1 MKIAILGGG
10 AAGYFLAA
18 NLNNKNKKHEITIFE
33 QSTKVLQKVRISGG
47 GRCNVTHACWDPSDL
62 VEYYPRG
69 KRELL
74 GPFHHFACGDTME
87 WFESRGVA
95 LKIEE
100 DGRVFPVSDQ
110 SQSIIDCLEA
120 EAAKNH
126 VSLRLQH
133 KWIGWSRGQDDK
145 EGYVLHFDKKPDY
158 YADIV
163 VITTGSQPKNWKILK
178 EKAIDCVA
186 PVPSLF
192 TFCIANKKLTS
203 LAGISVQQGRVD
215 LPSTNLSDC
224 EGPILITHWG
234 LSGPAILKMSAHAA
248 IELAK
253 VNYRFN
259 VAISWMLSNSMEDYV
274 DNMRKQHGKKRLKS
288 IRPPEIPTRLWAYLL
303 NRSKVDEEK
312 IVSHLNKD
320 EWTSLYTVLT
330 ADLYPVNGK
339 STYKS
344 EFVTA
349 GGMELSQLNFK
360 SFKSK
365 SYPGLYF
372 SGEVLN
378 IDAVTGGF
386 NFQNAWTGSMLIA
399 NELNKLL

>member
-18 NLNNKNKKHEITIFE
+18 NLHNTDGKHEITIFE
-33 QSTKVLQKVRISGG
+33 QTSKVLQKVRISGG
-47 GRCNVTHACWDPSDL
+47 GRCNVTHACWDPADL

-69 KRELL
+69 KKELL

-87 WFESRGVA
+87 WFESRGVS

-110 SQSIIDCLEA
+110 SQSIIDCLQA

-133 KWIGWSRGQDDK
+133 KWIDWTRDQNN
-145 EGYVLHFDKKPDY
+145 GYVLHFDKKPDY
-158 YADIV
+158 HADIV
-163 VITTGSQPKNWKILK
+163 VVTTGSQPKNWNILK
-178 EKAIDCVA
+178 GKDIDCVS

-192 TFCIANKKLTS
+192 TFRIDNKKLTS
-203 LAGISVQQGRVD
+203 MAGISVQQGRVF
-215 LPSTNLSDC
+215 LPSTDNSEC

-248 IELAK
+248 IDLAK
-253 VNYRFN
+253 LNYKF
-259 VAISWMLSNSMEDYV
+259 VVSISWLLLNTMDEFV
-274 DNMRKQHGKKRLKS
+274 EEMRLNHGKKRLKS
-288 IRPPEIPTRLWAYLL
+288 IRPVEIPSRLWIYLL
-303 NRSKVDEEK
+303 QRSKVDGEK
-312 IVSHLNKD
+312 VVSHLNKD
-320 EWTSLYTVLT
+320 EWTSLYQVLT
-330 ADLYPVNGK
+330 ADRYMVNGK
-339 STYKS
+339 TTYKS

-360 SFKSK
+360 NFKSK
-365 SYPGLYF
+365 NYPGLYF

-399 NELNKLL
+399 NELNKIL